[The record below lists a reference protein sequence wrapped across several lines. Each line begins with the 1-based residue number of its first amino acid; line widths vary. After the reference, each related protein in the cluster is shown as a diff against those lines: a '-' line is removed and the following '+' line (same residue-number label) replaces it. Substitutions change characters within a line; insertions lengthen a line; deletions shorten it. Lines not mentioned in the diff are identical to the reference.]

1 MFLIGFY
8 NLADSIRKD
17 FHRKP
22 VKQLSD
28 QPFSGFGGR
37 IFGKDD
43 EVIHGDG
50 RPRIEPPVDYAEVS
64 VQLDAAQLDKYALN
78 EIIKREVC
86 SDLVIMKTRDIDKL
100 HGKDLIEQCIVG
112 YGKPKNIGKYFYDIS
127 DCDIAERIDKYFGIH
142 VSVDKVAESDLT
154 HVVYVLADSFGN
166 NLVVNASVRID
177 GVEDKIHKVDYP
189 EVIEGHRI
197 IHIKYEVIR
206 CDVRYGVEE
215 CVRGGGSV
223 GIDPHAVLIRKA
235 EKLTEE
241 VAHGEM
247 VETVDK
253 RVFIGKDISESDVL
267 ICKEEYVEAV
277 HKAAD
282 GIALFVGGPFHH
294 EVRHLIIPISE
305 EEAETY
311 GIFLIEIRYL
321 FGILVE
327 V

>member
-78 EIIKREVC
+78 EIIKCEVC
-86 SDLVIMKTRDIDKL
+86 GYLMVTETRDIDKL
-100 HGKDLIEQCIVG
+100 HGEDLIEQCIVG

-142 VSVDKVAESDLT
+142 VSVDKVPECNLP

-166 NLVVNASVRID
+166 NLVVNASVRIN
-177 GVEDKIHKVDYP
+177 GVENKIHKVDYP

-282 GIALFVGGPFHH
+282 GIALVIGGPFHH
-294 EVRHLIIPISE
+294 EVCHLIIPISE

>member
-1 MFLIGFY
+1 MDGL
-8 NLADSIRKD
+8 RE
-17 FHRKP
+17 
-22 VKQLSD
+22 
-28 QPFSGFGGR
+28 
-37 IFGKDD
+37 DD
-43 EVIHGDG
+43 EVIDAEY
-50 RPRIEPPVDYAEVS
+50 REVDTQEEKSEIDDYAIPDEPDSYAEVS

-86 SDLVIMKTRDIDKL
+86 GYLMVTETRDIDKL
-100 HGKDLIEQCIVG
+100 HGEDLIEQCIVG

-127 DCDIAERIDKYFGIH
+127 DCDIAERIYKYFGIH
-142 VSVDKVAESDLT
+142 ISFDKVAESDLT

-166 NLVVNASVRID
+166 NLVVNASVRIN
-177 GVEDKIHKVDYP
+177 GVENKIHKVDYP

-247 VETVDK
+247 AISFSCRHPD
-253 RVFIGKDISESDVL
+253 GKE
-267 ICKEEYVEAV
+267 
-277 HKAAD
+277 
-282 GIALFVGGPFHH
+282 
-294 EVRHLIIPISE
+294 
-305 EEAETY
+305 
-311 GIFLIEIRYL
+311 
-321 FGILVE
+321 
-327 V
+327 